1 MIVMII
7 MSNGDDWG
15 QDDGNDYDYDVVVV
29 GWWWW

>member
-15 QDDGNDYDYDVVVV
+15 QDDGNDNDYDDDDVV
-29 GWWWW
+29 G

>member
-1 MIVMII
+1 MMIVMII

-29 GWWWW
+29 G